1 MGRRR
6 IATVLV
12 GRSALLREGV
22 ARILE
27 GSDLRIDQSVAT
39 VEELRTESLGRHET
53 PLLVIEC
60 GDQIDLSVSEIERF
74 KLHHPQGR
82 VAALAEDYSGD
93 DLISLF
99 EVGTNVLLAKS
110 ISREIFLR
118 ALELVVLGETLLP
131 RELLTYLRPGLP
143 QQPESAGQIDDFE
156 AEMKEGEMD
165 VTPSLSARERSIL
178 VCLVEG
184 ESNKVIAR
192 RIGIA
197 ESTVK
202 VHVKT
207 ILRKIRAHNRTQ
219 AAIWAMNNKICDA
232 SPDIAIL
239 AKTTLVPEAGGQHK
253 QSKDDCS
260 LDGAEKP
267 LILSDSAVTSAA
279 NGRRH

>member
-6 IATVLV
+6 IPTVLV
-12 GRSALLREGV
+12 GSSVLLREGI

-27 GSDLRIDQSVAT
+27 GTDLRIDQSVAT
-39 VEELRTESLGRHET
+39 VEELRTELLSRHEA

-60 GDQIDLSVSEIERF
+60 GERIDSSVSEIERF
-74 KLHHPQGR
+74 KLHHPRGR
-82 VAALAEDYSGD
+82 VAVLAADYGGEN
-93 DLISLF
+93 LISLF
-99 EVGTNVLLAKS
+99 EAGTNVLLAKS

-131 RELLTYLRPGLP
+131 PELLPYLRSGNT
-143 QQPESAGQIDDFE
+143 QPAETSGQIEYLDEDLRQS
-156 AEMKEGEMD
+156 EMD
-165 VTPSLSARERSIL
+165 VTPPLSARERSIL
-178 VCLVEG
+178 LCLVEG

-207 ILRKIRAHNRTQ
+207 ILRKIRAQNRTQ
-219 AAIWAMNNKICDA
+219 AAIWAMNNNIGGV
-232 SPDIAIL
+232 SPGL
-239 AKTTLVPEAGGQHK
+239 AVLSNTRPMPEVSDQGGPG
-253 QSKDDCS
+253 KDDCS
-260 LDGAEKP
+260 LDEAVEP
-267 LILSDSAVTSAA
+267 VVVADSAVTSTA

>member
-6 IATVLV
+6 IPTVLV

-27 GSDLRIDQSVAT
+27 GTDLRIDQSVST
-39 VEELRTESLGRHET
+39 VEELRTESLSRHET
-53 PLLVIEC
+53 PLLVLEC
-60 GDQIDLSVSEIERF
+60 GDQIDLSVGEIERF

-82 VAALAEDYSGD
+82 VAVLAGDHSGEN
-93 DLISLF
+93 LISLF

-110 ISREIFLR
+110 TTREILLR

-131 RELLTYLRPGLP
+131 QELLAYLRPGP
-143 QQPESAGQIDDFE
+143 SQQPESADKIDDLE
-156 AEMKEGEMD
+156 EEIEEEEMD

-178 VCLVEG
+178 LCLVEG

-219 AAIWAMNNKICDA
+219 AAIWAMNNKVCGA
-232 SPDIAIL
+232 SPEIEIIS
-239 AKTTLVPEAGGQHK
+239 KTSLVPEVGDRDTRN
-253 QSKDDCS
+253 KDDCG
-260 LDGAEKP
+260 LERAEEP
-267 LILSDSAVTSAA
+267 VILPDTAA
-279 NGRRH
+279 GRATNGRRH

>member
-6 IATVLV
+6 IPTVLV
-12 GRSALLREGV
+12 GQSALLREGV

-27 GSDLRIDQSVAT
+27 GTDLRIDQSVAT
-39 VEELRTESLGRHET
+39 VEELRTESLSRHDA

-60 GDQIDLSVSEIERF
+60 ADQIGFSIGEIERF
-74 KLHHPQGR
+74 KLRHPQGR
-82 VAALAEDYSGD
+82 VAALTGDYSGES
-93 DLISLF
+93 LVSLF

-110 ISREIFLR
+110 ISREIFVR

-131 RELLTYLRPGLP
+131 RELLAYVRPANA
-143 QQPESAGQIDDFE
+143 QQPESSGQIDGFGE
-156 AEMKEGEMD
+156 VAEESEIDG
-165 VTPSLSARERSIL
+165 TPSLSARERSIL
-178 VCLVEG
+178 LCLVGG

-219 AAIWAMNNKICDA
+219 AAIWAMNNKISGV
-232 SPDIAIL
+232 SPDIEML
-239 AKTTLVPEAGGQHK
+239 SKTQLLPAPGIQNE
-253 QSKDDCS
+253 QSKDDCG
-260 LDGAEKP
+260 LDDAVEP
-267 LILSDSAVTSAA
+267 LVFPESDPTRAA

>member
-27 GSDLRIDQSVAT
+27 GSDLRIDQSVGT
-39 VEELRTESLGRHET
+39 VEELRTESLSRHEA

-60 GDQIDLSVSEIERF
+60 DDQIDFSLGEIERF
-74 KLHHPQGR
+74 KLQHPHGR
-82 VAALAEDYSGD
+82 VAALAGDYSGEN
-93 DLISLF
+93 LISLF
-99 EVGTNVLLAKS
+99 EAGTNVLLAKS
-110 ISREIFLR
+110 TSREIFLR
-118 ALELVVLGETLLP
+118 ALELVVLGETILP
-131 RELLTYLRPGLP
+131 RELLPHLRSSPP
-143 QQPESAGQIDDFE
+143 QQPESAGQIDDIEE
-156 AEMKEGEMD
+156 AMEQGEMD

-178 VCLVEG
+178 LCLVDG

-232 SPDIAIL
+232 SPEIDVL
-239 AKTTLVPEAGGQHK
+239 AKTGLVPEVHDQD
-253 QSKDDCS
+253 QCSKDDCN
-260 LDGAEKP
+260 LDGAEEP
-267 LILSDSAVTSAA
+267 LILTDSIVTRAA